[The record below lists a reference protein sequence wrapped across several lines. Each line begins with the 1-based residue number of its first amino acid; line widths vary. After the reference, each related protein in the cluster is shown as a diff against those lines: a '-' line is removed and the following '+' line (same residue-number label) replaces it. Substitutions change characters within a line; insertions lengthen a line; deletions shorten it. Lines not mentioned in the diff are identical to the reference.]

1 MMETTNR
8 QIEGLLEAVLI
19 IHEKSE
25 SEHEFEEAIRRIQST
40 IEKGATPADQDKR

>member
-25 SEHEFEEAIRRIQST
+25 DQQEFEEAIRRIQST
-40 IEKGATPADQDKR
+40 IEKGATEAEQAKR